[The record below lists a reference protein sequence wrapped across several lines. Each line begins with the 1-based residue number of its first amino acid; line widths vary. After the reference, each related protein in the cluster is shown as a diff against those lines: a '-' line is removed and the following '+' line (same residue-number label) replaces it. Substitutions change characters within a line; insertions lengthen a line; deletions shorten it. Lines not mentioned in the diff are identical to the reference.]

1 MDVGGG
7 GARHRLEYQG
17 LGRGLCLRAAAPS
30 PVMLLSPNLSIL
42 TRVPLVKAWVIP
54 TGNLFWELAPLHVTE
69 GNGRQ
74 N

>member
-1 MDVGGG
+1 M
-7 GARHRLEYQG
+7 
-17 LGRGLCLRAAAPS
+17 
-30 PVMLLSPNLSIL
+30 MLLSPNLSLL
-42 TRVPLVKAWVIP
+42 TRVPLVKAWVTL